1 MNLRDLTEP
10 ERDALAAGLYL
21 LVNADGRVRHQE
33 RQEIDALGRELQS
46 DGLGDRVASM
56 GDHVRELDDLLP
68 LVRQVERD
76 DAREMI
82 RTVLIDAAQS
92 DGLRTQDEN
101 AVIDRITR
109 EWARDI

>member
-1 MNLRDLTEP
+1 MNLSDLNDA

-33 RQEIDALGRELQS
+33 RKEIDALADELGNN
-46 DGLGDRVASM
+46 DLGDRVAAI
-56 GDHVRELDDLLP
+56 GERVRDIDDLVP
-68 LVRQVERD
+68 LIRQVERD

-82 RTVLIDAAQS
+82 RTVLIDAAQA
-92 DGLRTQDEN
+92 DGMRTNDEN
-101 AVIDRITR
+101 AVVDRITR